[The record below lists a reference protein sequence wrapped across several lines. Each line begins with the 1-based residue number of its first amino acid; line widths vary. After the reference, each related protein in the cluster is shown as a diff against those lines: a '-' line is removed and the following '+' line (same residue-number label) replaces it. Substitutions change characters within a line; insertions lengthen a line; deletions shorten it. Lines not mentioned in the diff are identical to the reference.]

1 MLQAMRS
8 TAKYIWIFIVIAFIG
23 GFLLV
28 ESSGLLGRDTVSPT
42 TAVAT
47 VNGDDILATTWTA
60 LTQQLETQQTS
71 QGAQSITLDERAR
84 LSDQAFN
91 QLVNDLLIQQ
101 EIERRGI
108 TVTDDEIAEAAR
120 SSPPPQLVQ
129 SPELQTNGQFD
140 YQKYL
145 RFLASPAA
153 RSGGLLSQLESYYR
167 TEIPKQKL
175 FEQVTADVYPSDQR
189 LWTIWRDANDS
200 AQVTFAALRPREPAN
215 SAAVPDQEIRAYY
228 DANKNDLKRPARAV
242 VTFTQIPR
250 VATAADSGAARTRA
264 LALRARIVG
273 GEKFEAVAKAE
284 SSDSASAA
292 QGGDLGKGG
301 RGRFVAP
308 FESAAYALAPAE
320 ISQPVL
326 TPFGYHLIRVD
337 SRSGDT
343 LSLRHILVPIAQN
356 DSAAS
361 RTDRKADSLSRMAG
375 AGADPARFDSA
386 VRVLGLPAT
395 RGVATEGQPLVVGGK
410 LIPSVAA
417 WALGGARPGETSELF
432 DAPDGYYLARLDS
445 LSPGGTPELPAVREQ
460 IRGIIA
466 ARKALAALVPAAAKF
481 ATVASASSL
490 EQAGRALNT
499 PVTRTPAFTRV
510 TGAPGL
516 GRANEAVGAAFG
528 LPIGV
533 VSAPV
538 RTQDAV
544 YVLRVDRRVPASL
557 AAWEAQKDEQ
567 RRREMAGQQQDHV
580 RMFLANL
587 RDAAKI
593 VDRRKQIEA
602 AIQRQQQP

>member
-47 VNGDDILATTWTA
+47 VNGDDVLATTWTA

-120 SSPPPQLVQ
+120 SSPPPQLMQ

-153 RSGGLLSQLESYYR
+153 RTGGLLNQLESYYR

-200 AQVTFAALRPREPAN
+200 AQVTFAALRPSEPAT
-215 SAAVPDQEIRAYY
+215 AAVSDQELRAYY
-228 DANKNDLKRPARAV
+228 DANKADLKRPARAV
-242 VTFTQIPR
+242 VTFTYIPR
-250 VATAADSGAARTRA
+250 VATPADSAAARARA

-273 GEKFEAVAKAE
+273 GEKFEDVAKAE

-308 FESAAYALAPAE
+308 FESAAYALAPGE

-361 RTDRKADSLSRMAG
+361 RTDRKADSLSRMAS
-375 AGADPARFDSA
+375 AATDPARFDSA

-417 WALGGARPGETSELF
+417 WAFGGARSGETSELF

-445 LSPGGTPELPAVREQ
+445 LSPGGTPELSAVRDQ
-460 IRGIIA
+460 IRGVIA
-466 ARKALAALVPAAAKF
+466 TRKALAALVPAAAKF

-499 PVTRTPAFTRV
+499 QVVSTRAFTRV

-516 GRANEAVGAAFG
+516 GRTNEAVGAAFG

-544 YVLRVDRRVPASL
+544 YVLRVDRRVPASRS
-557 AAWEAQKDEQ
+557 AWEAQKDEQ

-593 VDRRKQIEA
+593 ADRRTQIEA

>member
-47 VNGDDILATTWTA
+47 VNGDDVLATTWTA

-120 SSPPPQLVQ
+120 SSPPPQLMQ

-153 RSGGLLSQLESYYR
+153 RSGGLLNQLESYYR

-200 AQVTFAALRPREPAN
+200 AQVTFAALRPSEPAT
-215 SAAVPDQEIRAYY
+215 AAVSDQELRAYY
-228 DANKNDLKRPARAV
+228 DANKADLKRPARAV
-242 VTFTQIPR
+242 VTFTYIPR
-250 VATAADSGAARTRA
+250 VATPADSAAARARA

-273 GEKFEAVAKAE
+273 GEKFEDVAKAE

-308 FESAAYALAPAE
+308 FESAAYALAPGE

-361 RTDRKADSLSRMAG
+361 RTDRKADSLSRMAS
-375 AGADPARFDSA
+375 AATDPARFDSA

-417 WALGGARPGETSELF
+417 WAFGGARSGETSELF

-445 LSPGGTPELPAVREQ
+445 LSPGGTPELSAVRDQ
-460 IRGIIA
+460 IRGVIA
-466 ARKALAALVPAAAKF
+466 TRKALAALVPAAAKF

-499 PVTRTPAFTRV
+499 QVVSTRAFTRV

-516 GRANEAVGAAFG
+516 GRTNEAVGAAFG

-544 YVLRVDRRVPASL
+544 YVLRVDRRVPASRS
-557 AAWEAQKDEQ
+557 AWEAQKDEQ

-593 VDRRKQIEA
+593 ADRRTQIEA